1 MKITKLYLSRYTVF
15 DLLNI
20 ELSKGINVF
29 VGENGTGKSH
39 VLKVLYAASRATE
52 GKTAFAQKLV
62 NLMLPDEYK
71 LARLARHN
79 SKDDTYIRVEADKS
93 AEQQGYYISLGFD
106 KETYKWHS
114 AAGNEEAWETGLANT
129 ASIFI
134 PAKEILSNCYQLN
147 SAVARNNVKFDD
159 TYIDIIDAAKV
170 DISKPVAMNMV
181 SESTE
186 EFGWKNALMKKIE
199 QLIHGKVLYDS
210 QKDAFYL
217 HNSDGKLEFNLVAEG
232 IRKLALLW
240 QLLKNSALEKG
251 GLLFWDE
258 PEANINPAYL
268 RQVAEILIALE
279 RHGVQ
284 IFLSTHNY
292 ILAKYFEVLKDKND
306 DVLFHSLYKAEDGVA
321 YECSEAFDELK
332 NNAIVQSF
340 DKLLDEIYDL
350 GVNGY
355 E

>member
-1 MKITKLYLSRYTVF
+1 MKITKLNLSRYTVF
-15 DLLNI
+15 DVLNI
-20 ELSKGINVF
+20 EFSKGINIF
-29 VGENGTGKSH
+29 VGENGTGKTH
-39 VLKVLYAASRATE
+39 VLKVLYAASRATD

-71 LARLARHN
+71 LARLIRHN
-79 SKDDTYIRVEADKS
+79 CQDTYIRIEADKTD
-93 AEQQGYYISLGFD
+93 EQKGYYISLGFD

-114 AAGNEEAWETGLANT
+114 AAGNEEVWEKGLANT
-129 ASIFI
+129 ASVFI

-170 DISKPVAMNMV
+170 DISKPVAMHMV
-181 SESTE
+181 SESIE
-186 EFGWKNALMKKIE
+186 EFGWQNAMMKKIE
-199 QLIHGKVLYDS
+199 QLIHGKVVYDS
-210 QKDAFYL
+210 QNDAFYL
-217 HNSDGKLEFNLVAEG
+217 HNSDEKLEFNLVAEG

-240 QLLKNSALEKG
+240 QLLKNSALEQG

-268 RQVAEILIALE
+268 RQIAEILLTLE
-279 RHGVQ
+279 RHDVQ

-292 ILAKYFEVLKDKND
+292 ILAKYFEVLKDEKD
-306 DVLFHSLYKAEDGVA
+306 AVLYHSLYRCADGIG
-321 YECSEAFDELK
+321 YECEEAFDELK
-332 NNAIVQSF
+332 NNAIAQSF

-350 GVNGY
+350 GVNQ

>member
-1 MKITKLYLSRYTVF
+1 MKIKKLSLSHYTVF
-15 DLLNI
+15 DVLDI

-39 VLKVLYAASRATE
+39 LLKVLYAASRATD

-71 LARLARHN
+71 LARLVRN
-79 SKDDTYIRVEADKS
+79 SCQDTYIRVEADKS

-114 AAGNEEAWETGLANT
+114 DAGNEEAWEKGLANT
-129 ASIFI
+129 ASVFI

-186 EFGWKNALMKKIE
+186 KFGWKNALMKKIE
-199 QLIHGKVLYDS
+199 QLIHGKVVYDS

-217 HNSDGKLEFNLVAEG
+217 HNNDGKLEFNLVAEG

-240 QLLKNSALEKG
+240 QLLKNSALEQG

-268 RQVAEILIALE
+268 RQVAEILLTLE

-292 ILAKYFEVLKDKND
+292 ILAKYFEVLKDEQD
-306 DVLFHSLYKAEDGVA
+306 AVLYHSLYKCADGA
-321 YECSEAFDELK
+321 GYECGEAFDELK

-350 GVNGY
+350 EVRQ

>member
-1 MKITKLYLSRYTVF
+1 MKITKLYLSHYTVF
-15 DLLNI
+15 DVLNI
-20 ELSKGINVF
+20 ELIKGINVF
-29 VGENGTGKSH
+29 IGENGTGKSH
-39 VLKVLYAASRATE
+39 LLKILYAASRATD

-71 LARLARHN
+71 ISRLIQHN
-79 SKDDTYIRVEADKS
+79 CQDAYIRVEADKTDV
-93 AEQQGYYISLGFD
+93 EQGYYISLNFD
-106 KETYKWHS
+106 KKTYKWH
-114 AAGNEEAWETGLANT
+114 AVAGNEEAWETGLANT
-129 ASIFI
+129 ASVFI

-170 DISKPVAMNMV
+170 DVGRPVEMNMV
-181 SESTE
+181 SEDGE
-186 EFGWKNALMKKIE
+186 KFGWQGELIRKIE
-199 QLIHGKVLYDS
+199 KLINGKVAYDS

-217 HNSDGKLEFNLVAEG
+217 YNSGEKLEFNLVAEG

-240 QLLKNSALEKG
+240 QLLQNSALEKG
-251 GLLFWDE
+251 AILFWDE

-268 RQVAEILIALE
+268 RQIAEILLALE

-292 ILAKYFEVLKDKND
+292 ILAKYFEVLKDKED
-306 DVLFHSLYKAEDGVA
+306 EVVFHSLYKCADGVG
-321 YECSEAFDELK
+321 YERGEAFDELK
-332 NNAIVQSF
+332 NNAIVKSF
-340 DKLLDEIYDL
+340 DKLLDEIYSL
-350 GVNGY
+350 GVSEN

>member
-1 MKITKLYLSRYTVF
+1 MKITKLYLSHYTVF
-15 DLLNI
+15 DVLNI

-29 VGENGTGKSH
+29 IGENGTGKSH
-39 VLKVLYAASRATE
+39 LLKVLYAASRATD

-71 LARLARHN
+71 LVRLVRHN
-79 SKDDTYIRVEADKS
+79 CQDTYIRIEADKTD
-93 AEQQGYYISLGFD
+93 EEQGYYISLSFD
-106 KETYKWHS
+106 KATYKWHS
-114 AAGNEEAWETGLANT
+114 VAGNEEAWETGLANT
-129 ASIFI
+129 ASVFI

-170 DISKPVAMNMV
+170 DISKPVVKDMV
-181 SESTE
+181 CESIE
-186 EFGWKNALMKKIE
+186 EFGWQNVLLKKIE
-199 QLIHGKVLYDS
+199 QLINGRVVYDS

-217 HNSDGKLEFNLVAEG
+217 HNNDGKLEFNLVAEG

-240 QLLKNSALEKG
+240 QLLKNSALERG
-251 GLLFWDE
+251 ALLFWDE

-268 RQVAEILIALE
+268 RQIAEILLALE

-292 ILAKYFEVLKDKND
+292 ILAKYFEVLKDKED
-306 DVLFHSLYKAEDGVA
+306 EVVFHSLYKSVDRVG
-321 YECSEAFDELK
+321 YECGAAFDELK
-332 NNAIVQSF
+332 NNAIVKSF
-340 DKLLDEIYDL
+340 DKLLDEIYSL
-350 GVNGY
+350 GVS
-355 E
+355 EHE